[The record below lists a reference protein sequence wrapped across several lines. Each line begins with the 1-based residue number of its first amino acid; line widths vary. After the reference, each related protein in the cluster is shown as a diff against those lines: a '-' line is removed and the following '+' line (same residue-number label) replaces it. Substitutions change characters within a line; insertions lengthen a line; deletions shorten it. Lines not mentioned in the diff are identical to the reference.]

1 MSELNQVV
9 FVTVFRF
16 LNTLTMLLLYSEE
29 NKAYGESIPHLFF
42 INCQKRAKLQEKKK
56 KTRFHT
62 KAAGCTVLFPS
73 GIHYA
78 LARA

>member
-29 NKAYGESIPHLFF
+29 NKAYGESIPHLFYKSSKKGK
-42 INCQKRAKLQEKKK
+42 ITRKK

-62 KAAGCTVLFPS
+62 KAAGCAVLFPS